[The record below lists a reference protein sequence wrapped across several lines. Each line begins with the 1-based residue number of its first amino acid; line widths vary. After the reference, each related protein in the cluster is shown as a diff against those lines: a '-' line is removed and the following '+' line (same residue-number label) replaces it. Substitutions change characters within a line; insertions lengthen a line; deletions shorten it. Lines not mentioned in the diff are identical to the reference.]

1 MLHSSSLN
9 KIRNCHEYQIDW
21 FVMKELL
28 AAICIAD
35 APFNRFEQV
44 ITRENEL
51 FSLGCYFQKIEDL
64 FSIN

>member
-1 MLHSSSLN
+1 
-9 KIRNCHEYQIDW
+9 
-21 FVMKELL
+21 MKELL